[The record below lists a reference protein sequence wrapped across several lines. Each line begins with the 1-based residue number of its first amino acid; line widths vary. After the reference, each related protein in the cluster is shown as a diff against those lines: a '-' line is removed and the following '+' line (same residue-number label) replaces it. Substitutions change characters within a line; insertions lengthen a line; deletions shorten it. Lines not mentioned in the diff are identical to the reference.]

1 MVDAE
6 AALAAAQKLADQYTS
21 QAAGAQGSF
30 QGSENAENGDL
41 GGQKR
46 KFEDD
51 AEDEAAIRKRTS
63 FNDPHDGGQ
72 VCLSDLPTCN
82 TANSSLVQT

>member
-21 QAAGAQGSF
+21 QAAEAQGTF
-30 QGSENAENGDL
+30 QGSENAENGEA

-51 AEDEAAIRKRTS
+51 TEDEAAIRKRTS
-63 FNDPHDGGQ
+63 FNDPQTGGQ
-72 VCLSDLPTCN
+72 VCLQIS
-82 TANSSLVQT
+82 